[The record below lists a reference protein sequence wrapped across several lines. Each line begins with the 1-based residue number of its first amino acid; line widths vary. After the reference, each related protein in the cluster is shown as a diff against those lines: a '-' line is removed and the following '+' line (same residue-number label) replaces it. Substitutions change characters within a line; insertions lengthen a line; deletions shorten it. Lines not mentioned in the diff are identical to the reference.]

1 MECPYCGS
9 LLDYDDSFG
18 RFMGFG
24 DGKVFGYIYRCP
36 KGREESEECESSCF
50 HVAGSFYVY
59 KNDES
64 RLLEGYPC

>member
-24 DGKVFGYIYRCP
+24 DGKVLGYIYRCP
-36 KGREESEECESSCF
+36 KGRI
-50 HVAGSFYVY
+50 
-59 KNDES
+59 
-64 RLLEGYPC
+64 